1 MRTRLLK
8 IIMLLTI
15 AIPAIAQQAD
25 QIHPD
30 ILNKAWDVRW
40 IHQPES
46 DLNAYGVYHFRKT
59 VELNTVPDQYIVH
72 VSADNRYK
80 LFINGEYIA
89 NGPARGDNLNWRFET
104 IDLSPYLKPG
114 KNVLAA
120 VVWNFG
126 IFRPMAQHTAG
137 TGLIVQGN
145 TEQQSHFNTDN
156 SWKVALNS
164 AYSPRPVR
172 LRTYAYYVVGPGEN
186 VNYQEFLNDWSS
198 VEYNDSL
205 WQNAA
210 EGSQGMPLKAHHQ
223 YGDISSRILVPRT
236 LPMMEKTDQRF
247 ALIRRTS
254 GVNVSDAFI
263 QGNSPVTIPPN
274 TQATILL
281 DQAMLTNAYPI
292 LSFSGGN
299 FASIKITY
307 AESLY
312 DEQNRKGNR
321 DVIEGKDIF
330 GAEDE
335 IMADGQKHTFESL
348 WWRTFR
354 YVQLDIETKSEELTI
369 TDFKSRFTGYPFEE
383 KASFR
388 SSDPMTDQIWEVA
401 WRTQRLC
408 AGENYFDCPYYEQ
421 LQYLGDTR
429 IQGLVSMYVSGDS
442 TLYRN
447 ALISGFDSRM
457 PFGLTQSR
465 FPSYSPQIIP
475 PFSLVWIAMLHDY
488 HMLYKDQESIRQMLS
503 GVISVLDWFKSK
515 MDDTGMVAQPE
526 YWNFVDWV
534 DQEPW
539 QNGIPPGVTSSHSA
553 TLNLQFVYGLRKAV
567 DLFQYFGYNQL
578 AEEYHQLADEV
589 GNSVMQNCYSEQKQL
604 IADTPEKTSFSE
616 HATILGVLTD
626 VIRAQ
631 NQSSALL
638 KMMAEPNISP
648 ASYYFRFYK
657 MEALNKTGNAAL
669 YMKEL
674 EPWKDMLANGLTT
687 FMEAPEPSRSDC
699 HAWSASPAYHF
710 LSLIAGIRP
719 AEPGFSSVMIEPN
732 LGELEWIEAAMPHG
746 KGMIELNLKKDGNK
760 LTGTLLL
767 PENLEGQFL
776 WNGTR
781 HKVKPGENQINFQ

>member
-1 MRTRLLK
+1 MIVTLLFGFSFSTQSQNADK
-8 IIMLLTI
+8 IS
-15 AIPAIAQQAD
+15 PE
-25 QIHPD
+25 
-30 ILNKAWDVRW
+30 ILNNPWAAKW
-40 IHQPES
+40 IHLPKS
-46 DLNAYGVYHFRKT
+46 DLNAFGVYHFRKT
-59 VELNTVPDQYIVH
+59 VELSAVPEEYIVH
-72 VSADNRYK
+72 ISADNRYK
-80 LFINGEYIA
+80 LFLNGEYIA

-104 IDLSPYLKPG
+104 IDLAKYLKPG

-126 IFRPMAQHTAG
+126 NQRPMAQHTAG

-145 TEQQSHFNTDN
+145 SDKETHFNTN
-156 SWKVALNS
+156 QSWKALLNT
-164 AYSPRPVR
+164 AYSPRPVN

-186 VNYQEFLNDWSS
+186 INYNQYLNDWSS
-198 VEYNDSL
+198 LDYNDTL
-205 WQNAA
+205 WENAA
-210 EGSQGMPLKAHHQ
+210 EGSFGMPLKAHHQ

-236 LPMMEKTDQRF
+236 IPMMEETEQRF
-247 ALIRRTS
+247 TMIRRTS
-254 GVNVSDAFI
+254 GAEVSDFFT
-263 QGNSPVTIPPN
+263 QGGAPFTIPPN
-274 TQATILL
+274 SSATILL
-281 DQAMLTNAYPI
+281 DQGMLTNAYPI
-292 LSFSGGN
+292 LDFSGGKL
-299 FASIKITY
+299 STIKITY

-312 DEQNRKGNR
+312 DEENRKGNR

-335 IMADGQKHTFESL
+335 ITADGLKHSYETL

-354 YVQLDIETKSEELTI
+354 YVQLDIQTFNETLTI
-369 TDFKSRFTGYPFEE
+369 SDFKSRFTGYPFEE

-447 ALISGFDSRM
+447 ALLSGFDSRM

-488 HMLYKDQESIRQMLS
+488 HMLYNDQKSIKQMLS

-515 MDDTGMVAQPE
+515 IDKTGMVAQPE

-534 DQEPW
+534 ENEPW
-539 QNGIPPGVTSSHSA
+539 QSGIPPGVTSSHSA
-553 TLNLQFVYGLRKAV
+553 VLNLQFVYGLHKGV
-567 DLFQYFGYNQL
+567 ELFRYFGYEKL
-578 AEEYHQLADEV
+578 AEEYEQLAKSV
-589 GNSVMQNCYSEQKQL
+589 GISVLNHCFNSEKQL
-604 IADTPEKTSFSE
+604 IADTPEKSSFSE
-616 HATILGVLTD
+616 HSTILGVLTD
-626 VIRAQ
+626 IIPLADQ
-631 NQSSALL
+631 ASAME
-638 KMMAEPNISP
+638 KMMAQTNLSP
-648 ASYYFRFYK
+648 ASYYFKFYK
-657 MEALNKTGNAAL
+657 MEALRKTGKASL

-687 FMEAPEPSRSDC
+687 FMEEPEPSRSDC

-710 LSLIAGIRP
+710 LSLVAGIRP
-719 AEPGFSSVMIEPN
+719 SKAGFNAVIIEPS
-732 LGELEWIEAAMPHG
+732 LGDLEWIEATMPHRD
-746 KGMIELNLKKDGNK
+746 GMIELRLEQNHSK
-760 LTGTLLL
+760 LNGQVTI
-767 PENLEGQFL
+767 PEGLSGEFIWKG
-776 WNGTR
+776 
-781 HKVKPGENQINFQ
+781 KVQKLKPGENIIQLD